1 MSKTT
6 WKYVFLLVSLWLL
19 ILGYMGYQLLSV
31 VEDANRSAAA
41 VLQKERQI
49 ELLQTQNGGLKK
61 KLAELQADKNKLE
74 MEVAELRQKNSDLQR
89 KLLAHKSSM
98 VIPMEPHELKDK
110 RDQDSDTSSVKFTP
124 PSLEFLTIRRRAEKE
139 LKEMWYFI
147 SAEVSRI
154 KKSAS
159 ESVKSKLTKMMWTVE
174 DMHHVLSLNFENLK
188 SMNGQREWVEKE
200 HKELGDLVQ
209 RRLQHLQNPT
219 DCDSTK
225 KLVCQ
230 LNKGCGYGCQV
241 HHLMYC
247 FIVGYGL
254 QRTLIIDSSG
264 WRYSPK
270 GWNGIFKPVSETCT
284 NHKGNVAAWSESAS
298 KSEQNILMPIVD
310 SLYPRPPYMPL
321 AVPKDLAN
329 RVQRIHSHPF
339 VWWIGQFAKYLF
351 RYSPA
356 VQEEIDKKRT
366 LLGFKK
372 PIVGVQVRRTD
383 KINTE
388 AAFHSIEE
396 YMYWVDLY
404 YNKLE
409 RVQPVEQRRV
419 YLATDDANLL
429 PEAKDK
435 YKNYEFVS
443 DREISKSAG
452 LGSRYSD
459 SSLHGVLFDIQMLSE
474 CDFLVCTFSSQVC
487 RVAYELMQ
495 SSQPDAAKKFQ
506 SLDDIY
512 YFGGQ
517 SGHDVKAVYPHRA
530 QDSTQIDLAVGDRAG
545 IAGNHWDGY
554 SKGVN
559 HKTHQDGLF
568 PSYKVEDVMEVYDF
582 PTYDGV

>member
-1 MSKTT
+1 M
-6 WKYVFLLVSLWLL
+6 VSLWLL

-31 VEDANRSAAA
+31 VDDANRSAVAL
-41 VLQKERQI
+41 LQKERQI

-61 KLAELQADKNKLE
+61 KLAEFQADKNKLE

-89 KLLAHKSSM
+89 KLTAQKSSI
-98 VIPMEPHELKDK
+98 VTPMKPHELKDK
-110 RDQDSDTSSVKFTP
+110 RDQDSEVAITSLVKFTP

-154 KKSAS
+154 KMSAS

-174 DMHHVLSLNFENLK
+174 DMHHFLSLNFEDLK
-188 SMNGQREWVEKE
+188 SMDGQREWVEKE
-200 HKELGDLVQ
+200 HKELSDLVQ
-209 RRLQHLQNPT
+209 RRLYHLQNPT

-225 KLVCQ
+225 KLMCQ

-247 FIVGYGL
+247 FIVAYGL

-284 NHKGNVAAWSESAS
+284 NHQGNIAAWSESAS

-329 RVQRIHSHPF
+329 RIQKIHSHPF

-356 VQEEIDKKRT
+356 VQEEIDQKRT

-396 YMYWVDLY
+396 YMYWVDLF

-409 RVQPVEQRRV
+409 RVQPVKQRRV

-429 PEAKDK
+429 PEAKEK

-443 DREISKSAG
+443 DQEISKSAG

-517 SGHDVKAVYPHRA
+517 SGHDVKAIYPHRG
-530 QDSTQIDLAVGDRAG
+530 QDSTQIDLAVGDRVG

-559 HKTHQDGLF
+559 HKTRQDGLF
-568 PSYKVEDVMEVYDF
+568 PSYKVEDVMEIFDF

>member
-31 VEDANRSAAA
+31 VDDANRSAVAL
-41 VLQKERQI
+41 LQKERQI
-49 ELLQTQNGGLKK
+49 ELLQTQNGGLKR
-61 KLAELQADKNKLE
+61 KLAEFQADKNKLE

-89 KLLAHKSSM
+89 KLTAQKSSI
-98 VIPMEPHELKDK
+98 VTPMKPHELKDK
-110 RDQDSDTSSVKFTP
+110 RDQDSEVAITSSVKFTP

-139 LKEMWYFI
+139 LKEMWYFV

-154 KKSAS
+154 KMSAS

-188 SMNGQREWVEKE
+188 SMDGQREWVEKE
-200 HKELGDLVQ
+200 HKELSDLVQ
-209 RRLQHLQNPT
+209 RRLYHLQNPT

-225 KLVCQ
+225 KLMCQ

-247 FIVGYGL
+247 FIVAYGL

-284 NHKGNVAAWSESAS
+284 NHQGNIAAWSESAS

-329 RVQRIHSHPF
+329 RIQTIHSHPF

-356 VQEEIDKKRT
+356 VQEEIDQKRT

-372 PIVGVQVRRTD
+372 PIVG
-383 KINTE
+383 
-388 AAFHSIEE
+388 
-396 YMYWVDLY
+396 
-404 YNKLE
+404 
-409 RVQPVEQRRV
+409 
-419 YLATDDANLL
+419 
-429 PEAKDK
+429 
-435 YKNYEFVS
+435 
-443 DREISKSAG
+443 
-452 LGSRYSD
+452 
-459 SSLHGVLFDIQMLSE
+459 
-474 CDFLVCTFSSQVC
+474 
-487 RVAYELMQ
+487 
-495 SSQPDAAKKFQ
+495 
-506 SLDDIY
+506 
-512 YFGGQ
+512 
-517 SGHDVKAVYPHRA
+517 
-530 QDSTQIDLAVGDRAG
+530 
-545 IAGNHWDGY
+545 
-554 SKGVN
+554 
-559 HKTHQDGLF
+559 
-568 PSYKVEDVMEVYDF
+568 
-582 PTYDGV
+582 

>member
-31 VEDANRSAAA
+31 VDDANRSAVAL
-41 VLQKERQI
+41 LQKERQI
-49 ELLQTQNGGLKK
+49 ELLQTQNGGLKR
-61 KLAELQADKNKLE
+61 KLAEFQADKNKLE

-89 KLLAHKSSM
+89 KLTAQKSSI
-98 VIPMEPHELKDK
+98 VTPMKPHELKDK
-110 RDQDSDTSSVKFTP
+110 RDQDSEVAITSSVKFTP

-154 KKSAS
+154 KMSPS

-188 SMNGQREWVEKE
+188 SMDGQREWVEKE
-200 HKELGDLVQ
+200 HKELSDLVQ
-209 RRLQHLQNPT
+209 RRLYHLQNPT

-225 KLVCQ
+225 KLMCQ

-247 FIVGYGL
+247 FIVAYGL

-284 NHKGNVAAWSESAS
+284 NHQGNIAAWSESAS

-329 RVQRIHSHPF
+329 RIQKIHSHPF

-356 VQEEIDKKRT
+356 VQEEINQKRT

-372 PIVGVQVRRTD
+372 PIVG
-383 KINTE
+383 
-388 AAFHSIEE
+388 
-396 YMYWVDLY
+396 
-404 YNKLE
+404 
-409 RVQPVEQRRV
+409 
-419 YLATDDANLL
+419 
-429 PEAKDK
+429 
-435 YKNYEFVS
+435 
-443 DREISKSAG
+443 
-452 LGSRYSD
+452 
-459 SSLHGVLFDIQMLSE
+459 
-474 CDFLVCTFSSQVC
+474 
-487 RVAYELMQ
+487 
-495 SSQPDAAKKFQ
+495 
-506 SLDDIY
+506 
-512 YFGGQ
+512 
-517 SGHDVKAVYPHRA
+517 
-530 QDSTQIDLAVGDRAG
+530 
-545 IAGNHWDGY
+545 
-554 SKGVN
+554 
-559 HKTHQDGLF
+559 
-568 PSYKVEDVMEVYDF
+568 
-582 PTYDGV
+582 

>member
-1 MSKTT
+1 M
-6 WKYVFLLVSLWLL
+6 VSLWLL

-31 VEDANRSAAA
+31 VDDANRSAVAL
-41 VLQKERQI
+41 LQKERQI
-49 ELLQTQNGGLKK
+49 ELLQTQNGGLKR
-61 KLAELQADKNKLE
+61 KLAEFQADKNKLE

-89 KLLAHKSSM
+89 KLTAQKSSI
-98 VIPMEPHELKDK
+98 VTPMKPHELKDK
-110 RDQDSDTSSVKFTP
+110 RDQDSEVAITSSVKFTP

-154 KKSAS
+154 KMSAS

-188 SMNGQREWVEKE
+188 SMDGQREWVEKE
-200 HKELGDLVQ
+200 HKELSDLVQ
-209 RRLQHLQNPT
+209 RRLYHLQNPT

-225 KLVCQ
+225 KLMCQ

-247 FIVGYGL
+247 FIVAYGL

-284 NHKGNVAAWSESAS
+284 NHQGNIAAWSESAS

-329 RVQRIHSHPF
+329 RIQKIHSHPF

-356 VQEEIDKKRT
+356 VQEEIDQKRT

-372 PIVGVQVRRTD
+372 PIVG
-383 KINTE
+383 
-388 AAFHSIEE
+388 
-396 YMYWVDLY
+396 
-404 YNKLE
+404 
-409 RVQPVEQRRV
+409 
-419 YLATDDANLL
+419 
-429 PEAKDK
+429 
-435 YKNYEFVS
+435 
-443 DREISKSAG
+443 
-452 LGSRYSD
+452 
-459 SSLHGVLFDIQMLSE
+459 
-474 CDFLVCTFSSQVC
+474 
-487 RVAYELMQ
+487 
-495 SSQPDAAKKFQ
+495 
-506 SLDDIY
+506 
-512 YFGGQ
+512 
-517 SGHDVKAVYPHRA
+517 
-530 QDSTQIDLAVGDRAG
+530 
-545 IAGNHWDGY
+545 
-554 SKGVN
+554 
-559 HKTHQDGLF
+559 
-568 PSYKVEDVMEVYDF
+568 
-582 PTYDGV
+582 